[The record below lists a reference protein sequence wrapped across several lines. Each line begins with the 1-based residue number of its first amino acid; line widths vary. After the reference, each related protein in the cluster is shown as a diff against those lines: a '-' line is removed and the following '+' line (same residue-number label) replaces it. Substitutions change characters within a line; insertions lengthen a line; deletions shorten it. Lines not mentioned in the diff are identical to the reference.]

1 MKTPIYDFL
10 KEYAEGDSVR
20 FHMPGHKG
28 KGPLGVEKYDIT
40 EFCGAD
46 NLFSPDGIILE
57 SENYASELFGT
68 AHSFFST
75 EGSTLAIKTM
85 LSIVTSGK
93 SGAKILAS
101 RGAHKSFLYA
111 MALLGV
117 EPTWLY
123 PENSTHLCSSAVSGL
138 DVESALKENSDV
150 CAVYVTSPDYLG
162 NISDIE
168 GIAKVCK
175 KRGIPLLVDNAHG
188 AYLNFLNPSRHP
200 IALGASMCCDSAHK
214 TLPVLT
220 GGAYLHISKNA
231 PSEYLDSA
239 RRMASVFASTSPSY
253 LILGSLDLCNAY
265 LADGYSVKLS
275 DTVKKIDKVKQTLS
289 DFGYTVL
296 GSEPLKIVIDANDYG
311 YSGVEIASHLSK
323 NKIEIEF
330 FDGEYLVL
338 MLTPENSDSDYE
350 RLAAVLTALPK
361 KEPIQK
367 NAADLKINAPK
378 VMSVRE
384 AVFSKQESVSVNNAL
399 GRICASPAVSCPPAV
414 PIVVS
419 GEVITE
425 EAILLFKRYGI
436 KTVEVVK
443 ND

>member
-1 MKTPIYDFL
+1 
-10 KEYAEGDSVR
+10 
-20 FHMPGHKG
+20 
-28 KGPLGVEKYDIT
+28 
-40 EFCGAD
+40 
-46 NLFSPDGIILE
+46 
-57 SENYASELFGT
+57 
-68 AHSFFST
+68 
-75 EGSTLAIKTM
+75 
-85 LSIVTSGK
+85 
-93 SGAKILAS
+93 
-101 RGAHKSFLYA
+101 
-111 MALLGV
+111 
-117 EPTWLY
+117 
-123 PENSTHLCSSAVSGL
+123 
-138 DVESALKENSDV
+138 
-150 CAVYVTSPDYLG
+150 
-162 NISDIE
+162 
-168 GIAKVCK
+168 
-175 KRGIPLLVDNAHG
+175 
-188 AYLNFLNPSRHP
+188 
-200 IALGASMCCDSAHK
+200 
-214 TLPVLT
+214 
-220 GGAYLHISKNA
+220 
-231 PSEYLDSA
+231 
-239 RRMASVFASTSPSY
+239 MASVFASTSPSY

-275 DTVKKIDKVKQTLS
+275 DTVKKIDKVKQMLS

-425 EAILLFKRYGI
+425 EAILLFERYGI
-436 KTVEVVK
+436 KTIEVVK